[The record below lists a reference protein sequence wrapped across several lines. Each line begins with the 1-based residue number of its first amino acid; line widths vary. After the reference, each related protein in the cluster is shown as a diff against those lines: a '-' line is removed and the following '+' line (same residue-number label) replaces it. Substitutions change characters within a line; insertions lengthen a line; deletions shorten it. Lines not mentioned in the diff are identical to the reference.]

1 MTLVSVA
8 KDQNMTMLMCKR
20 ALQYSIDLVFLAM
33 MMLRN
38 SRWAIEKMIMNFDA
52 GMNQWLGPL
61 P

>member
-1 MTLVSVA
+1 MALVSVA
-8 KDQNMTMLMCKR
+8 KDKNMTMFMCKR
-20 ALQYSIDLVFLAM
+20 ALQYSIVLVFLAM
-33 MMLRN
+33 MMLGN